1 MGNLVALNDNRFV
14 VCPRDEILIINGE
27 NGKIINKIPFK
38 WIMRYF
44 YMKKKNCLVCNSY
57 GIVKVFSIKDC
68 TVLYESKDFI
78 PVPKFHLLVQLD
90 EYTILLSEETT
101 VHIININD
109 NFKLTTYK
117 EESYLKKGC
126 ATLLRD
132 KKTILFGCEKGKI
145 VFFNLEKSADKQNSN
160 SYLMLTINPLRCL
173 VQKIF
178 IIDDRIFITWDR
190 KKIQK
195 FKY

>member
-27 NGKIINKIPFK
+27 TGKIITKIPFN

-44 YMKKKNCLVCNSY
+44 YMEKKNCLVCYSY
-57 GIVKVFSIKDC
+57 GIVKVFSMKDC
-68 TVLYESKDFI
+68 FVLYESKDFI
-78 PVPKFHLLVQLD
+78 PVPKCHLLAQLD
-90 EYTILLSEETT
+90 EDTFLLSEETT

-109 NFKLTTYK
+109 NFKRTTYK
-117 EESYLKKGC
+117 EESYLRKGC

-132 KKTILFGCEKGKI
+132 KKTILFGCEQAKI
-145 VFFNLEKSADKQNSN
+145 VFFNLEKSVDEQNSN
-160 SYLMLTINPLRCL
+160 SYLMSTINPLRCF

-178 IIDDRIFITWDR
+178 IIDDRTFITWDR
-190 KKIQK
+190 RKIQK